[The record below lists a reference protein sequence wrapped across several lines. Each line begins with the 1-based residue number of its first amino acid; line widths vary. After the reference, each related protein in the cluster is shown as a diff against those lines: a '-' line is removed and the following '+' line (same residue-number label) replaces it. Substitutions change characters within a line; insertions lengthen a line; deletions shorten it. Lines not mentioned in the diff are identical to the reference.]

1 VRSIEDISDT
11 GAAWVTDVE
20 LAMLCA
26 FAKRAERAEAEVER
40 LRARL
45 DEAKRI
51 HSQDYTDMVR
61 QNAEVKRLREEK
73 PSESIRALVEAGDRL
88 ADDEDPIDPALEA
101 WAEAKRKAGL

>member
-1 VRSIEDISDT
+1 VRDIKDIRDAGS
-11 GAAWVTDVE
+11 AWVTECE

-26 FAKRAERAEAEVER
+26 RVERAEAEVER

-61 QNAEVKRLREEK
+61 QNEEVKRLREE
-73 PSESIRALVEAGDRL
+73 SQR
-88 ADDEDPIDPALEA
+88 
-101 WAEAKRKAGL
+101 